1 MIKILVAPLSL
12 SCKPHF
18 QEEANQEK
26 GGDKEGKE
34 KEKEKSVCGGATLG
48 SRGGAGGSKSG
59 SSGGAAAAAKPFP
72 HTVIFQAIS
81 AMFPDKGRPEE
92 LREK

>member
-1 MIKILVAPLSL
+1 L
-12 SCKPHF
+12 

-26 GGDKEGKE
+26 GGEKEGKE
-34 KEKEKSVCGGATLG
+34 KEKEKPVGGGAAS
-48 SRGGAGGSKSG
+48 SRGGAAECKSG
-59 SSGGAAAAAKPFP
+59 SLGGASAAKPFP

-81 AMFPDKGRPEE
+81 AMFPDKGRTEE

>member
-1 MIKILVAPLSL
+1 L
-12 SCKPHF
+12 

-26 GGDKEGKE
+26 VGEKEGKE
-34 KEKEKSVCGGATLG
+34 KEKEKPVGGGAASG
-48 SRGGAGGSKSG
+48 SRGGAAECKSG
-59 SSGGAAAAAKPFP
+59 SIGGASTAKPFP

-81 AMFPDKGRPEE
+81 AMFPDKGRTEE

>member
-1 MIKILVAPLSL
+1 MGFLIIRLKIL
-12 SCKPHF
+12 F

-34 KEKEKSVCGGATLG
+34 KEKEKSVFGGATLG
-48 SRGGAGGSKSG
+48 CRGSLGGSKSG

-72 HTVIFQAIS
+72 HSVIFQAIS